1 MKNLPPL
8 YQHQK
13 DVVTIAQKTN
23 ELALFHE
30 MGCISGDMKVTI
42 NQNGASKTLS
52 FRDAYKFYKNRQKDK
67 MFVCGMKKDG
77 VIGFN
82 KLTDIVNSGVKTCFE
97 ITFSSGTVLEL
108 TEDHEILTN
117 VGFKSLKDGLKVGD
131 ICFEQNSL
139 RPTVSTGKI
148 SKPDAELNKFNFQN
162 HTKKEVTIEKITPIG
177 EKDTYDI
184 KCESVHNF
192 LANSIVVHNCG
203 KTRSVIEIMRNIF
216 NTESKIK
223 RTLIL
228 GPTAVIY
235 NWKNEIE
242 KFSKIPAERV
252 YVCAS
257 GTSRDL
263 KLQKAIDQGAL
274 IITINYEAL
283 VATKIKDLIL
293 KWKPEILI
301 CDESHKIKSP
311 TAQRSKAVFE
321 TAKLTQHRLIL
332 TGTPILKNT
341 MDAFMQFKIL
351 DLGKTFGLNF
361 FTFRANYFMDKNA
374 AWAGKQ
380 NHFPLWVPRPDKEK
394 ELLAKIANKAHVVY
408 TKDCLDLPPY
418 LNIIEKVSLNP
429 EQKKAYEE
437 MRDFFVTFVK
447 ENAENP
453 AIATIAPVKAIRMM
467 QICAGHVTLD
477 NKDTIDFGNTPKL
490 ERLAELIE
498 EIRHNH
504 KFIVWTAFKH
514 DNKMACDLL
523 TKLGIK
529 FVKITGDQSTQEKQQ
544 AVDDFQNDP
553 NVQGVVSTLSAG
565 GTGITLTKASY
576 SFVLSR
582 NFSLGD
588 NLQARARN
596 YRAGSQIH
604 EKIINI
610 DLVVDGSV
618 EEKVAQAINSKE
630 EIGKL
635 VLSWAKNNQL

>member
-1 MKNLPPL
+1 MENLPPL

-13 DVVTIAQKTN
+13 DVVTISQKTN

-30 MGCISGDMKVTI
+30 MGT
-42 NQNGASKTLS
+42 
-52 FRDAYKFYKNRQKDK
+52 
-67 MFVCGMKKDG
+67 
-77 VIGFN
+77 
-82 KLTDIVNSGVKTCFE
+82 
-97 ITFSSGTVLEL
+97 
-108 TEDHEILTN
+108 
-117 VGFKSLKDGLKVGD
+117 
-131 ICFEQNSL
+131 
-139 RPTVSTGKI
+139 
-148 SKPDAELNKFNFQN
+148 
-162 HTKKEVTIEKITPIG
+162 
-177 EKDTYDI
+177 
-184 KCESVHNF
+184 
-192 LANSIVVHNCG
+192 G
-203 KTRSVIEIMRNIF
+203 KTRSVIEIIRSIF
-216 NTESKIK
+216 NTNRSHKK
-223 RTLIL
+223 TLIL

-235 NWKNEIE
+235 NWRNEIG
-242 KFSKIPAERV
+242 KFSNIPVEKVHVCVSGPGRV
-252 YVCAS
+252 Q
-257 GTSRDL
+257 
-263 KLQKAIDQGAL
+263 KLEKALAQGAS
-274 IITINYEAL
+274 IVTVNYEAL
-283 VATKIKDLIL
+283 ISKQLKDTIL
-293 KWKPEILI
+293 KWSPEII
-301 CDESHKIKSP
+301 VCDESHCVKNP

-321 TAKLTQHRLIL
+321 LAKVAKYRFIL

-553 NVQGVVSTLSAG
+553 SVQGVVSTLSAG
-565 GTGITLTKASY
+565 GTGVTLTKASY

-618 EEKVAQAINSKE
+618 EEKVAQAINNKE